1 MNQKHQKA
9 LELDKI
15 LEMLAGQTGCEKA
28 KALALALTPTDDY
41 EESCRRMQMTSDASQ
56 LMARFGAPSAAGL
69 RDCESSLARAARG
82 AGLTAGE
89 LLEIAR
95 TLQTVRLMSEWKRQ
109 SSDQATTLDDLFYR
123 LTPNRQLEQAILDA
137 IISEDE
143 IADTASH
150 DLADIRRKIKGAG
163 QRIRDQL
170 EKIIRSPSLSKFLQE
185 PIITQRDGRYVVPVK
200 AECKNEIKGLVHD
213 TSSSGATFFIEPM
226 AVVEANNEI
235 RTLQAAEH
243 QEILRILAELSA
255 QAGAFAR
262 PLIDSCEAAAI
273 IDLQFA
279 KARLAYR
286 MKASV
291 PQITR
296 DRAIVLKKARH
307 PLIDPQK
314 IVPVDIS
321 LGREFDTLVITGPN
335 TGGKTVALKTLG
347 LMTLMAHCGLML
359 PVADGSSVSVFNHVL
374 ADIGDEQSIEQSLS
388 TFSGH
393 ISNIISILKI
403 AGEGSLVLLDELGA
417 GTDPIEGAALAVAI
431 IERLRELGVRL
442 AATTH
447 YAEIKMY
454 ALQTEGVENASCE
467 FDVETLSPTY
477 RLLIGVPGRSNAFAI
492 SSRLGLEESVIQR
505 ARDYVSTENTRFE
518 DVISSLEQTRRQLEQ
533 ERQAAQA
540 LRAESQQLKTAAAT
554 EAKRL
559 TAERE
564 KLLEQARQ
572 EARSLVERTKAQTD
586 ILLNELEELKKQKD
600 KEEFSKL
607 TAQARAG
614 YKGSIN
620 KLREMADPV
629 SRREDESYV
638 LPRAL
643 KAGDTVIIADINTE
657 GTVVSGPDA
666 NDQYLVQ
673 AGIIKTK
680 VPATGLRLVEDAGRR
695 VTVNGRRTQRNVT
708 SKVDRN
714 VSTQVDLRGMA
725 ADEAIIELDR
735 FLDNAMLT
743 GVKTVTIIHGKGTG
757 VLRAA
762 VQERLRKQRKLVRSF
777 RPGTYGEGE
786 AGVTIAELH

>member
-150 DLADIRRKIKGAG
+150 DLADIRRKIKAAG

-540 LRAESQQLKTAAAT
+540 LRAESQQLKTAAAA

>member
-15 LEMLAGQTGCEKA
+15 LAMLAGQCGCQEA
-28 KALALALTPTDDY
+28 AGLALELAPTADY
-41 EESCRRMQMTSDASQ
+41 PEACRRMQQTSDASQ
-56 LMARFGAPSAAGL
+56 LMARFGAPSAGGL
-69 RDCESSLARAARG
+69 HNCNGSLARAARG
-82 AGLTAGE
+82 ATLTAAE

-109 SSDQATTLDDLFYR
+109 SSGQPTSLDDLFYR
-123 LTPNRQLEQAILDA
+123 LTPNRLLEQTILDA
-137 IISEDE
+137 ILSEDE
-143 IADTASH
+143 IADNASR
-150 DLADIRRKIKGAG
+150 DLSDIRRKIKAAG

-185 PIITQRDGRYVVPVK
+185 QIITQRDGRFVVPVK

-235 RTLQAAEH
+235 RVLKAAEQ
-243 QEILRILAELSA
+243 QEIQRILAELSA
-255 QAGAFAR
+255 QAGAFAG
-262 PLIDSCEAAAI
+262 PLTDSCEAAAV

-286 MKASV
+286 MKATV
-291 PQITR
+291 PTITQ
-296 DRAIVLKKARH
+296 DRAILLKKARH

-314 IVPVDIS
+314 IVPVDIT
-321 LGREFDTLVITGPN
+321 LGADFDTLVITGPN

-347 LMTLMAHCGLML
+347 LMTLMALCGLML
-359 PVADGSSVSVFNHVL
+359 PAADGSSVSVFDHVL

-393 ISNIISILKI
+393 ISNIIWILAT
-403 AGEGSLVLLDELGA
+403 AGGGSLVLLDELGA
-417 GTDPIEGAALAVAI
+417 GTDPVEGAALAVAI

-454 ALQTEGVENASCE
+454 ALQTAGVENGSCE

-492 SSRLGLEESVIQR
+492 GSRLGLAEDIIQR
-505 ARDYVSTENTRFE
+505 ARDFVSTENTRFE
-518 DVISSLEQTRRQLEQ
+518 DVIASLEQTRRQLEQ
-533 ERQAAQA
+533 EQQTARQ
-540 LRAESQQLKTAAAT
+540 LRQESQQLKTAAAS
-554 EAKRL
+554 EAQRL
-559 TAERE
+559 TRERE
-564 KLLEQARQ
+564 RLLEQARQ
-572 EARSLVERTKAQTD
+572 EARGIVERTKAQTD
-586 ILLNELEELKKQKD
+586 ILMGELEELKKQKD

-607 TAQARAG
+607 TAQARSG

-620 KLREMADPV
+620 KLRELADPV
-629 SRREDESYV
+629 ARREEENYV

-643 KAGDTVIIADINTE
+643 RAGDTVIIADINTE
-657 GTVVSGPDA
+657 GTVISGPDA
-666 NDQYLVQ
+666 GGSYLVQ

-680 VPATGLRLVEDAGRR
+680 VAAAGLRLVEDSGRR
-695 VTVNGRRTQRNVT
+695 VTVNGRRTQRTVP
-708 SKVDRN
+708 SKVERDA
-714 VSTQVDLRGMA
+714 SMQVDLRGMA
-725 ADEAIIELDR
+725 ADEALLELDR
-735 FLDNAMLT
+735 FLDSAVMS
-743 GVKTVTIIHGKGTG
+743 GMQTVTIIHGKGTG

-762 VQERLRKQRKLVRSF
+762 VQDHLRKQRRLVRSF
-777 RPGTYGEGE
+777 RPGLYGEGE
-786 AGVTIAELH
+786 AGVTIAELK